1 MSQPARKNLRE
12 SRRRHRIRY
21 QDALTVHGLTKI
33 LEGTIVE
40 KLIWI
45 AFVAASIAGAF
56 ILTQAIWKHYLERK
70 VNAEIEIVEQEEL
83 TYPAITICNDLMSR
97 NKYSTE
103 VKSHEDVPLLL
114 KNSVRCGGNN
124 DKCFRGTS
132 YGVKVRLIAADYAST
147 EDALNLVSFHSETGN
162 ACFTV
167 KGQKQKVPGNILS
180 IKVYRN
186 RSSISNPWSSVH
198 INSKDEPFFEANP
211 TVYYVTE
218 KDYYF
223 ILSRK
228 VLKRLPAPYRSNCK
242 DNSEPNRKFNSAYSV
257 TKCRK
262 QCMLEECIKNC
273 NTVPG
278 MYKQYFP
285 TSTNIGAAQTDTC
298 LEDVLKN
305 TSMQVT
311 CHKNCRTQPCDEEL
325 HEATVVHTSSTEER
339 NELQMGFTF
348 PSLSETRI
356 TEQAA

>member
-1 MSQPARKNLRE
+1 M
-12 SRRRHRIRY
+12 
-21 QDALTVHGLTKI
+21 
-33 LEGTIVE
+33 
-40 KLIWI
+40 
-45 AFVAASIAGAF
+45 
-56 ILTQAIWKHYLERK
+56 
-70 VNAEIEIVEQEEL
+70 
-83 TYPAITICNDLMSR
+83 
-97 NKYSTE
+97 
-103 VKSHEDVPLLL
+103 
-114 KNSVRCGGNN
+114 
-124 DKCFRGTS
+124 
-132 YGVKVRLIAADYAST
+132 
-147 EDALNLVSFHSETGN
+147 
-162 ACFTV
+162 
-167 KGQKQKVPGNILS
+167 
-180 IKVYRN
+180 YR
-186 RSSISNPWSSVH
+186 SAISNPWSSVH

-228 VLKRLPAPYRSNCK
+228 VLNRLPAPYRSNCK

-285 TSTNIGAAQTDTC
+285 TSTNIGAAMTNQMSHINIISDINQSTNIGAAQIDSC

-305 TSMQVT
+305 TSMQVA

-356 TEQAA
+356 TEQAAYSWEDLFANFGGCIGLMNGASVLSLVEISVYIVLYILECFS